1 MGLLSIDL
9 HAPHI
14 YEQLKKWGSAHQTS
28 PLFSKQMA
36 VRKPVYKADVF
47 KDIFGLIFKS
57 WPEN

>member
-1 MGLLSIDL
+1 MGLLSIYL
-9 HAPHI
+9 QAPHI

-47 KDIFGLIFKS
+47 RTFLD
-57 WPEN
+57 